1 MALQLLEIYKL
12 LNKSNCGKCGLATCL
27 AFAQSVASGVK
38 GSEDC
43 PHLSGDAAEMVG
55 RRADG
60 ADQSGGFETSGFA
73 ASIEALRDKV
83 RSTDLKTTA
92 PRLGAEYKED
102 RLSVRVLAREFLLD
116 GSGVISSEC
125 HVNNWLQWLLL
136 TYASTTNPKAPEGRW
151 IPFGEL
157 TSGSTTVGYFSKRF
171 EEPLRVIAV
180 EHTDVFFELLRIFG
194 GKSVGGFDADYAV
207 ALLPLPNVP
216 MLILYWREEDE
227 FPSKLRV
234 MFDPTAD
241 SYLGPEIITGMGR
254 GIIEMLQKIIPRHEK
269 GILNLP
275 YL

>member
-12 LNKSNCGKCGLATCL
+12 LNKSNCGKCGLPTCL
-27 AFAQSVASGVK
+27 AFAQSAASGAK
-38 GSEDC
+38 GAEDC
-43 PHLSGDAAEMVG
+43 PYLSGDAAEKVG

-60 ADQSGGFETSGFA
+60 ADQSGGFAASGFA
-73 ASIEALRDKV
+73 TSIEALKDKV
-83 RSTDLKTTA
+83 RSTDLKAAAT
-92 PRLGAEYKED
+92 RLGAEFKD
-102 RLSVRVLAREFLLD
+102 GRLSVRILGREFLLD
-116 GSGVISSEC
+116 GSGVITSEC
-125 HVNNWLQWLLL
+125 HVNNWIQWLVL
-136 TYASTTNPKAPEGRW
+136 TYASTINPPAPEGRW
-151 IPFGEL
+151 IPFSEL
-157 TSGSTTVGYFSKRF
+157 KSGATTVGYFSKRC
-171 EEPLRVIAV
+171 EEPLRVIAD

-254 GIIEMLQKIIPRHEK
+254 GIIEMLQKIIPKHEK
-269 GILNLP
+269 GIFSLQ